1 MSNQIPS
8 LNSNEQILYTTFNQD
23 SSCIAIGTEKGF
35 KIFNTSPLKDNFS
48 RKLDG
53 GIGIIE
59 MLNRS
64 NILALVGG
72 GLTPKFNPN
81 KVIIWDDNQAKILTE
96 IRFTSIIKNIKLK
109 RKKIFV
115 VCEQNIYV
123 FNFDKEFSTFDTIK
137 TFDNELGLIGYAQET
152 NINIIAYP
160 DKKIGNVTVK
170 NYDDNKKEITI
181 EAHKGKINC
190 IAMNIDGSLLA
201 TASEKGTIIRLFDVK
216 DGKKNLIQELRRGM
230 EKANINC
237 ICFHSNSKFLL
248 CSSDRGTIHIFNLKS
263 DVNDSN
269 NEQKPE
275 NMKSSFGQLLS
286 FFNIKNEYLSSEWSF
301 AQFKITSSKAIVT
314 FGPDNTILVITA
326 EGKYLQANF
335 DPKNGG
341 NCTRLQ
347 EKDILDYDD

>member
-1 MSNQIPS
+1 MSNQLPS
-8 LNSNEQILYTTFNQD
+8 INNDSEQILYTTFNQD

-35 KIFNTSPLKDNFS
+35 KIFNTSPLKDNF
-48 RKLDG
+48 RRNLDG

-96 IRFTSIIKNIKLK
+96 IRFKMNIKNIKLK

-115 VCEQNIYV
+115 VCDQNIYV
-123 FNFDKEFSTFDTIK
+123 FNFNKEFSTFDTIK
-137 TFDNELGLIGYAQET
+137 TFNNELGLIGYAQES

-160 DKKIGNVTVK
+160 DKQIGNVTVK
-170 NYDDNKKEITI
+170 NYDDNNKEITI

-201 TASEKGTIIRLFDVK
+201 TASEKGTLIRLFNLK
-216 DGKKNLIQELRRGM
+216 DGKKDLIQELRRGL
-230 EKANINC
+230 ESANINC

-248 CSSDRGTIHIFNLKS
+248 CCSDRGTIHIFKIKLNENSEESGNTKS
-263 DVNDSN
+263 IFSKISWININ
-269 NEQKPE
+269 N
-275 NMKSSFGQLLS
+275 N
-286 FFNIKNEYLSSEWSF
+286 YLNSEWSF
-301 AQFKITSSKAIVT
+301 ARFRILENKCIATFGKNNEIYVLSSNGNYYKAI
-314 FGPDNTILVITA
+314 
-326 EGKYLQANF
+326 F
-335 DPKNGG
+335 DLKNGG
-341 NCTRLQ
+341 DC
-347 EKDILDYDD
+347 EKIEEKEILNLKIYEY

>member
-137 TFDNELGLIGYAQET
+137 TFENELGLIGYAQET
-152 NINIIAYP
+152 NINIIAFP
-160 DKKIGNVTVK
+160 DKQIGNVTVK
-170 NYDDNKKEITI
+170 NYDDNNKEITI

-201 TASEKGTIIRLFDVK
+201 TASEKGTLIRLFDVK
-216 DGKKNLIQELRRGM
+216 DGKKDLIQELRRGM

-248 CSSDRGTIHIFNLKS
+248 CSSDRGTIHIFKIKLNENS
-263 DVNDSN
+263 NDSGN
-269 NEQKPE
+269 K
-275 NMKSSFGQLLS
+275 KS
-286 FFNIKNEYLSSEWSF
+286 FFSKFNWLNNEYLNSEWSF
-301 AQFKITSSKAIVT
+301 AQFRIVENKSIAT
-314 FGPDNTILVITA
+314 FGKNNEIYVLSSDGIYYKAV
-326 EGKYLQANF
+326 F
-335 DPKNGG
+335 DLKNGG
-341 NCTRLQ
+341 DC
-347 EKDILDYDD
+347 EKIEEREILNLKNYEY